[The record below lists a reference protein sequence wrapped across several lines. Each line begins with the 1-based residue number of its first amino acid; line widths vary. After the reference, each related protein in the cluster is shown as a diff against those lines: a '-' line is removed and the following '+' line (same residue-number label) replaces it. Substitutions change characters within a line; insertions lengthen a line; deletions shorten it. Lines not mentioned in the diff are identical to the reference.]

1 MDTVLWVIQIILC
14 LKFLSAVFSHGIKPD
29 PVKMKRGTQ
38 KWGAFT
44 HALLGFIAALSFLT
58 SAGLVLPFFIRSL
71 GWLAPWAAA
80 LLALMNLAAIGF
92 HLSCRETPKVWV
104 SLILFALAAFTAY
117 GRWMLA
123 PL

>member
-1 MDTVLWVIQIILC
+1 MNTVLWILQLVLC
-14 LKFLSAVFSHGIKPD
+14 LKFLTVVFNHGIRPD
-29 PVKMKRGTQ
+29 TAKMQRGNQHLGT
-38 KWGAFT
+38 ATRPILIFIALL
-44 HALLGFIAALSFLT
+44 ALLGSL
-58 SAGLVLPFFIRSL
+58 GLVLPFFIRSL
-71 GWLAPWAAA
+71 VWLVPWAAA

-117 GRWMLA
+117 GRWVLA